1 MKTKTD
7 KSLPI
12 RSAILLMAA
21 VAVARGTSFI
31 FSKQLLA
38 GGMEPL
44 NLLGV
49 RSLIAFAVLMVFF
62 GRRTNVS
69 VRSDHHNLTAGALLG
84 LVYFLIMTLE
94 LNGLKYTTAATASFI
109 ENSAVVLVPLA
120 EMLLFSQPITGK
132 ALMCCGLSLTGIGF
146 IAAKGFSSGLG
157 IGELLCTAAAFLYT
171 AAIIITDREAKK
183 YDPFVIGILYV
194 GFMGIF
200 GIAGSFVTETPHL
213 PQTGSQWLMMLMLA
227 VICSS
232 FGFAMQ
238 PVAQTVISAETAG
251 ILTALNPLTTTI
263 LGIAVLRETFGLSD
277 IIGAILILGGI
288 ILHSKDKHG
297 DRL

>member
-1 MKTKTD
+1 MMIETD
-7 KSLPI
+7 KSLSV
-12 RSAILLMAA
+12 RSAIFLMSA
-21 VAVARGTSFI
+21 VAVARGLSFI

-38 GGMEPL
+38 RGMEPL

-49 RSLIAFAVLMVFF
+49 RSLIAFAVLMLFF
-62 GRRTNVS
+62 GRRTIAS
-69 VRSDHHNLTAGALLG
+69 VRSDYHNLMAGALLG
-84 LVYFLIMTLE
+84 FVYFLIMTLE
-94 LNGLKYTTAATASFI
+94 LNGLRHTTAATASFI

-120 EMLLFSQPITGK
+120 EMFVFSQPITGK
-132 ALMCCGLSLTGIGF
+132 ALMCCGLSMTGIGF

-157 IGELLCTAAAFLYT
+157 IGEMLCTAAAVLYT

-194 GFMGIF
+194 GFMGAF
-200 GIAGSFVTETPHL
+200 GIAGSFITETPHL
-213 PQTGSQWLMMLMLA
+213 PQTANQWMMILMLA

-238 PVAQTVISAETAG
+238 PVAQKVISAETAG

-263 LGIAVLRETFGLSD
+263 LGIVVLREAFGISD
-277 IIGAILILGGI
+277 IIGAILILAGI
-288 ILHSKDKHG
+288 TLHNMNN
-297 DRL
+297 R

>member
-1 MKTKTD
+1 MIRTD
-7 KSLPI
+7 KSLSI
-12 RSAILLMAA
+12 RSAVFLMSA
-21 VAVARGTSFI
+21 VAVARGSSFI

-49 RSLIAFAVLMVFF
+49 RSLIAFAVLMLFF
-62 GRRTNVS
+62 GRRTIES

-94 LNGLKYTTAATASFI
+94 LNGLKHTTAATASFI

-120 EMLLFSQPITGK
+120 EMLVFSRPITGK
-132 ALMCCGLSLTGIGF
+132 AMMCCGLSLTGIGF

-171 AAIIITDREAKK
+171 TAIIITDRKAKK

-194 GFMGIF
+194 GFMGVF
-200 GIAGSFVTETPHL
+200 GMTGAFVIETPHL

-238 PVAQTVISAETAG
+238 PVAQKVISAETAG
-251 ILTALNPLTTTI
+251 ILTAMNPLTTTV
-263 LGIAVLRETFGLSD
+263 LGIVVLREAFGLND

-288 ILHSKDKHG
+288 TLHNMNN
-297 DRL
+297 R

>member
-1 MKTKTD
+1 
-7 KSLPI
+7 
-12 RSAILLMAA
+12 
-21 VAVARGTSFI
+21 
-31 FSKQLLA
+31 
-38 GGMEPL
+38 MEPL

-49 RSLIAFAVLMVFF
+49 RSLIAFAVLIMFF
-62 GRRTNVS
+62 GRRTIES
-69 VRSDHHNLTAGALLG
+69 VKSDHHNLTAGALLG

-94 LNGLKYTTAATASFI
+94 LNGLRHTTAATASFI

-120 EMLLFSQPITGK
+120 EMLVFSQPITGK
-132 ALMCCGLSLTGIGF
+132 ALICCGLSLTGIGF

-194 GFMGIF
+194 GFMGAF
-200 GIAGSFVTETPHL
+200 GMAGSFATETPHL
-213 PQTGSQWLMMLMLA
+213 PQTANQWMMILMLA

-238 PVAQTVISAETAG
+238 PVAQKVINAETAG

-263 LGIAVLRETFGLSD
+263 LGIVVLREAFGLSD
-277 IIGAILILGGI
+277 IIGATLIIGGI
-288 ILHSKDKHG
+288 ALHSMPEGSNQKAG
-297 DRL
+297 RER

>member
-1 MKTKTD
+1 MMNKTD
-7 KSLPI
+7 KSLSI
-12 RSAILLMAA
+12 KSAVFLMSA
-21 VAVARGTSFI
+21 VAVARGSSFI

-49 RSLIAFAVLMVFF
+49 RSLIAFSVLMMFF
-62 GRRTNVS
+62 GRRTIES

-84 LVYFLIMTLE
+84 FVYFLIMTLE
-94 LNGLKYTTAATASFI
+94 LTGLKYTTAATASFI

-120 EMLLFSQPITGK
+120 EMIVFSQPINGK

-171 AAIIITDREAKK
+171 TAIIITDRKAKK

-194 GFMGIF
+194 GFMGVF
-200 GIAGSFVTETPHL
+200 GMACSFATETPHL
-213 PQTGSQWLMMLMLA
+213 PQTANQWMMILMLA

-238 PVAQTVISAETAG
+238 PVAQKVISAETAG

-263 LGIAVLRETFGLSD
+263 LGIVVLREAFGLSD
-277 IIGAILILGGI
+277 IIGAILILAGI
-288 ILHSKDKHG
+288 TLHNMNN
-297 DRL
+297 R